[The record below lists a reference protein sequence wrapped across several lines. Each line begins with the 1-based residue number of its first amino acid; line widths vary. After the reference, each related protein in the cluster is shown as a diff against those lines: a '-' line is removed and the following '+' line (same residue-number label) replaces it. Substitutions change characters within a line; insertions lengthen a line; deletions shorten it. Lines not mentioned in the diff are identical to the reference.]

1 MEESNPDPRKSP
13 VVTFVILV
21 IIVLLVL
28 AMDWLFDFLK
38 DRM

>member
-1 MEESNPDPRKSP
+1 MEEENLDPRKSP
-13 VVTFVILV
+13 VVTFIILV

-28 AMDWLFDFLK
+28 ALDWLFGFMK